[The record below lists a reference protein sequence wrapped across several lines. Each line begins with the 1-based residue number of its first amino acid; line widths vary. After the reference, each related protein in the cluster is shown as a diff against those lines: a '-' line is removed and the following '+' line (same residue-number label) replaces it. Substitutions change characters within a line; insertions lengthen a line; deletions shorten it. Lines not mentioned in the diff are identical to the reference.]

1 MFWKLCQ
8 HRKYHALAEP
18 PCNRLESHGLPN
30 SAPGD
35 SVVLREAQLNSG
47 LSAKKSY
54 HATIAIADGDLAS
67 GLSFKLDMLE
77 VQIILGF
84 PKILQS
90 PCKRSMYTTIPIC
103 IERGFWASCKSVREG
118 SPCSV
123 HNMMVWCNSSSSA
136 LC

>member
-90 PCKRSMYTTIPIC
+90 PCREAC
-103 IERGFWASCKSVREG
+103 IQQYQSASRGVSGPHANQSERGHPARCTT
-118 SPCSV
+118 
-123 HNMMVWCNSSSSA
+123 
-136 LC
+136 